1 MDEQLNGLEQSQQA
15 RRVMLAKWRAD
26 RIHDL
31 TLPSG
36 LQVKVRDVTMTDLM
50 FTGKLPQVMIDL
62 AQESAEQGKIK
73 LDLKMLTENAQEF
86 RQLVDTLILLCVVE
100 PQITE
105 KADEDH
111 LSLDEMNGDDRMF
124 IFNWVNREVEQVR
137 SFREAEVEPVA
148 ALQPGNGL
156 RKTPKR
162 NHRSAD

>member
-1 MDEQLNGLEQSQQA
+1 MDEQLNRLEQSQQA
-15 RRVMLAKWRAD
+15 RRVMLAQWRTSHV
-26 RIHDL
+26 HDM

-100 PQITE
+100 PPIAE
-105 KADEDH
+105 KADEEH

-137 SFREAEVEPVA
+137 SFREADVELVA
-148 ALQPGNGL
+148 ALQPGDGL
-156 RKTPKR
+156 RKKSKR

>member
-1 MDEQLNGLEQSQQA
+1 
-15 RRVMLAKWRAD
+15 MLAKWRAD
-26 RIHDL
+26 RMHDL

-100 PQITE
+100 PQIAE

-124 IFNWVNREVEQVR
+124 IFNWVN
-137 SFREAEVEPVA
+137 
-148 ALQPGNGL
+148 L
-156 RKTPKR
+156 
-162 NHRSAD
+162 

>member
-1 MDEQLNGLEQSQQA
+1 
-15 RRVMLAKWRAD
+15 MLAKWRAD
-26 RIHDL
+26 RIHEL
-31 TLPSG
+31 TMPSG

-100 PQITE
+100 PPIAEQ
-105 KADEDH
+105 ADEEH

-137 SFREAEVEPVA
+137 SFREGENKPLA
-148 ALQPGNGL
+148 AV
-156 RKTPKR
+156 
-162 NHRSAD
+162 